1 MTRDELVH
9 LLLNDN
15 DLFKRSTDGSSLFKK
30 ALKDYYSAGQFI
42 DNLLSKKEI
51 VYIGLTKDVSILKKK
66 NKPLK
71 INKDI
76 IDIIQDDL
84 CNIIY
89 LNNFNEIRNISGLI
103 NMVIKIFSKNKKFIE
118 NNKTPQA
125 VDSLLKLYYDIEFG
139 WDSNI
144 EKLLFENNL
153 LKHKMNRRTICQVRK
168 HLESDSIIRS
178 FYKHQAIHHPE
189 INTLLALDML
199 DYNGLKST
207 LFPPDISLGGLPIEI
222 IPPAF

>member
-1 MTRDELVH
+1 MTRDELIH

-15 DLFKRSTDGSSLFKK
+15 DLFKRSTNGASLFIK
-30 ALKDYYSAGQFI
+30 ALKNYYSAGQFI

-76 IDIIQDDL
+76 IEIIQDDL
-84 CNIIY
+84 CNLIY
-89 LNNFNEIRNISGLI
+89 FKNFNDIRNISGLI
-103 NMVIKIFSKNKKFIE
+103 NMVIKTFLRNGKVNE
-118 NNKTPQA
+118 NDEIPNA
-125 VDSLLKLYYDIEFG
+125 VDSLSKLYYEIEFG

-178 FYKHQAIHHPE
+178 FYKHQAIHYPE

-207 LFPPDISLGGLPIEI
+207 LFPPEISLGGLPMEI
-222 IPPAF
+222 MPPAF